1 MKYYTFK
8 NVVDEKGRKVKI
20 KPKSEYLIQFPY
32 GDLGKLRV
40 NGRTIMVY
48 ARKYPHEKLI
58 VLGVF

>member
-20 KPKSEYLIQFPY
+20 KAKSEYLVQFH
-32 GDLGKLRV
+32 GNLGKLRV
-40 NGRTIMVY
+40 NGRTIIVY
-48 ARKYPHEKLI
+48 ARKYPYEKLI